1 MLKKSYFSNIII
13 LFIFL
18 FYAYLLFTLFLNF
31 YDKKEGFTQNT
42 LESGIKKFSSV
53 TFLIVSFKSE
63 RLVNLIIHLGL
74 KCLSILGSPK

>member
-31 YDKKEGFTQNT
+31 YDKKEGFTQKNKKT
-42 LESGIKKFSSV
+42 MKDLLADAESESADAADPP
-53 TFLIVSFKSE
+53 
-63 RLVNLIIHLGL
+63 N
-74 KCLSILGSPK
+74 